1 MEVVLE
7 MLENIVETDIFGSN
21 TVCLN
26 IPEEDYFLSYETVTK
41 DAAEEITRNF
51 FLMRG
56 REGIPEVK
64 NIEFI
69 EPLHSVR
76 ITLSVKEQ
84 EGSYKTGYAVPT
96 YLDITRNNEQ

>member
-1 MEVVLE
+1 
-7 MLENIVETDIFGSN
+7 MLENIIETDIFGSN
-21 TVCLN
+21 IVYLN
-26 IPEEDYFLSYETVTK
+26 IPEEDYFLSYEDVTK
-41 DAAEEITRNF
+41 EAAEEITKTF

-76 ITLSVKEQ
+76 ITLDVKKQ

-96 YLDITRNNEQ
+96 HLDITKNNEPL

>member
-1 MEVVLE
+1 
-7 MLENIVETDIFGSN
+7 
-21 TVCLN
+21 
-26 IPEEDYFLSYETVTK
+26 
-41 DAAEEITRNF
+41 
-51 FLMRG
+51 MRG

-76 ITLSVKEQ
+76 ITLDVKKQ

-96 YLDITRNNEQ
+96 HLDITK

>member
-1 MEVVLE
+1 
-7 MLENIVETDIFGSN
+7 MLENIIETDIFGSN
-21 TVCLN
+21 IVYLN
-26 IPEEDYFLSYETVTK
+26 IPEEDYFLSYEDVTK
-41 DAAEEITRNF
+41 EAAEEITKTF

-64 NIEFI
+64 SIEFI

-76 ITLSVKEQ
+76 ITLDVKKQ

-96 YLDITRNNEQ
+96 HLDITKNNEPL